1 MPSVKP
7 FLPSVVDAMTEL
19 VPMQLARIVMNDLM
33 NQYVIFLK
41 ETDGERQFP
50 IVIGFF
56 EATNIN
62 LRVTAMERPDRP
74 LTHDLI
80 IGVTQS
86 LGASV
91 ESVVITDFHDEV
103 FLAVLRLKRDGEVI
117 DVDARPSDAI
127 AVAASF
133 QPMLP
138 IWVAKPVFD
147 ELAK

>member
-1 MPSVKP
+1 
-7 FLPSVVDAMTEL
+7 MTEL

-41 ETDGERQFP
+41 EIDGERQFP

-91 ESVVITDFHDEV
+91 ESDFHDEV